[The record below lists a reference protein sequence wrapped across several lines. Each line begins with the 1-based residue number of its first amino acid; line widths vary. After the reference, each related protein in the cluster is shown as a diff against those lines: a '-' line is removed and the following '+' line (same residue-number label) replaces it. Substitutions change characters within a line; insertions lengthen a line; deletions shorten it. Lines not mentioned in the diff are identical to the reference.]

1 MGRIFVKEIS
11 AIHTYTH
18 RREIRW
24 RKFLAAKPDNPQKV
38 PSIEQSLRDEN
49 ASLRAQ
55 LSKAQD
61 LIEFQK
67 HRRGELSRLLKVGFW
82 EWDEQEHLPTSYSPD
97 VADVLGL
104 SNAQLERYYDNPDD
118 FKSIIHP
125 DDLALYEENLNGR
138 QLLTP
143 ESSCVFDYRILPD
156 QRHVRYIRE
165 YQKGVFDDAGQLL
178 SSFGILQDITEA
190 RLAVEALQESER
202 RYHSLFEKLPLG
214 VQEEDYS
221 AVKKVVDKLHYQ
233 GVEDFEEYFLNN
245 PRILRE
251 MVGQIRITNVNGTL
265 LHLYEADSR
274 EIFFAS
280 EADID
285 DWWDAQWVE
294 YYAAEI
300 AALASGKKIY
310 AAERVDSKVDG
321 SFFETRTIVTLAS
334 GDEDIWERVITT
346 HENIS
351 NRKKAESELV
361 EAMKQ
366 AERANQAK
374 SDFLSSMSHE
384 LRTPLNAI
392 LGFTQLFTYDHSLSE
407 QHLAN
412 ANEINRAGKHLLSL
426 IDQILDLSRIE
437 SGEADLSLEPVSLE
451 RVFTDCV
458 AWVRPLAQERRINI
472 ECDLSQFAAI
482 NVRADSIRLKQVFLN
497 LLSNAVKYNRDG
509 GLVEVISD
517 EVDDQLRIGIRDSGA
532 GISPEKLKELFQPF
546 NRLGA
551 EFSGIE
557 GSGIGLVISRQLID
571 LMKGELEIESE
582 VGAGSTFWVSLQ
594 LATAQA
600 PPERGASMDPQLV
613 SGIRE
618 EDEAVR
624 ILVAEDNLINQ
635 ELMTAQLS
643 LLGYQAD
650 YSENGIQAL
659 AHWQQR
665 SYHLLLTDIRMPE
678 MNGYELVQE
687 IRRLEPGDGRRTPI
701 IAITANALAADVDK
715 CFMVGVDD
723 VIAKPVE
730 LEDLRKALEKWVPA
744 EILARSKQNSSTPV
758 DITTPEDLSP
768 NALPDDVIDFD
779 VLAHSTGDKPDLHRS
794 LLHSYEDALEQELD
808 KIQQAFA
815 WKNSEQIVTYSH
827 KLKSSS
833 RSLGVSDVARVC
845 ERLESAAK
853 QQDWSEL
860 EQLMPLLQR
869 SSAKAANSIQS
880 FIQQQHDPLKILV
893 SKDEPGLELPLDD
906 EADVTQF
913 SIKVLL
919 LDDDYIM
926 HRVTSVMLNDLG
938 VSRVVNAMS
947 GPDAL
952 AILKTQSDSID
963 VIICDL
969 NMPDMDGVEFI
980 RHLARSDYSGSLI
993 VTSGED
999 LRILKTVEKLAIEHS
1014 LHVLGV
1020 LEKPATPAKLSELL
1034 DSLDQIQQEG
1044 TLLVYDAITLPE
1056 LESAIQNG
1064 ELETYFQPKIDI
1076 ASGRVVGIEALARW
1090 NHPVKGLIKPYSF
1103 ISLAED
1109 NGLIGALTESICR
1122 KAMEYA
1128 ASLKAMDYELKIA
1141 INLAVDSL
1149 KDLDWPEK
1157 ITEVL
1162 RGFELE
1168 ASSISFEI
1176 TESRLMEDASIALD
1190 ILSRLSLKRFNLS
1203 IDDFGTGYSSMEQLQ
1218 RIPFSEFKIDRA
1230 FVHGA
1235 ASDASALAI
1244 LESSVLLA
1252 KKLNMTVVAE
1262 GVEDQQDWDL
1272 VASLDCDQVQ
1282 GYFVSRPLPFPQLVK
1297 WLNDFKVQKQFV
1309 PGA

>member
-1 MGRIFVKEIS
+1 MKEIS

-24 RKFLAAKPDNPQKV
+24 RKFLAAKPDNQQKV

-49 ASLRAQ
+49 ATLRAQ

-104 SNAQLERYYDNPDD
+104 SNAQLERYYDDPDD

-125 DDLALYEENLNGR
+125 DDLALYEENLHGR

-156 QRHVRYIRE
+156 QRNIRYIRE

-202 RYHSLFEKLPLG
+202 RYHSLFEQLPVG
-214 VQEEDYS
+214 VHEEDYR
-221 AVKKVVDKLHYQ
+221 AVKKVVNKLLYQ
-233 GVEDFEEYFLNN
+233 GVEDIEEYLLSN
-245 PRILRE
+245 PRILRDMLE
-251 MVGQIRITNVNGTL
+251 QTSIINVNETL
-265 LHLYEADSR
+265 LRMHDVDSR
-274 EIFFAS
+274 EAFLAS
-280 EADID
+280 EADMD
-285 DWWDAQWVE
+285 DWWDSQWVE

-300 AALASGKKIY
+300 AALAGDKKIY
-310 AAERVDSKVDG
+310 ESEQVDTKIDG
-321 SFFETRTIVTLAS
+321 TLFETRTLVTLAS
-334 GDEDIWERVITT
+334 GDEDTWARVITI
-346 HENIS
+346 HEDIS
-351 NRKKAESELV
+351 NRKKAESKLID
-361 EAMKQ
+361 AMQQ
-366 AERANQAK
+366 AERASQAK

-392 LGFTQLFTYDHSLSE
+392 LGFAQLFTYDRGLSE

-437 SGEADLSLEPVSLE
+437 SGEADMSLEPVSLE
-451 RVFTDCV
+451 RVFIDCV
-458 AWVRPLAQERRINI
+458 AWVRPLAQERGINI

-482 NVRADSIRLKQVFLN
+482 NVHADSIRLKQVFLN

-509 GLVEVISD
+509 GLVEVISNA
-517 EVDDQLRIGIRDSGA
+517 VDDQLRIGIRDSGA

-571 LMKGELEIESE
+571 LMKGALDIESE
-582 VGAGSTFWVSLQ
+582 VGTGSTFWVSLQ
-594 LATAQA
+594 LATVQA
-600 PPERGASMDPQLV
+600 PPVGGASLDSHLV

-618 EDEAVR
+618 DDEVVR

-635 ELMTAQLS
+635 ELMTAQLR

-687 IRRLEPGDGRRTPI
+687 IRRLEPGDGSRTPI

-715 CFMVGVDD
+715 CFKAGVDD

-730 LEDLRKALEKWVPA
+730 LEDLRTMLEKWLPA
-744 EILARSKQNSSTPV
+744 EILARSKQNSSTSV
-758 DITTPEDLSP
+758 DIATPEDLP
-768 NALPDDVIDFD
+768 ANALPDEVIDLD

-794 LLHSYEDALEQELD
+794 LLRSYGDTLEQELD

-815 WKNSEQIVTYSH
+815 WKNSEQIATYSH

-845 ERLESAAK
+845 ERLELAAK

-860 EQLMPLLQR
+860 EQLIPLLHR
-869 SSAKAANSIQS
+869 SGGNALSSIQS
-880 FIQQQHDPLKILV
+880 FIQQRHEPLKMLIGE
-893 SKDEPGLELPLDD
+893 DERGLELPLDD

-938 VSRVVNAMS
+938 VSRVINAMS

-952 AILKTQSDSID
+952 AILETQSDTID

-999 LRILKTVEKLAIEHS
+999 LRILKTVEKLAIEHD

-1020 LEKPATPAKLSELL
+1020 LEKPVMPTKLGELL

-1076 ASGRVVGIEALARW
+1076 ATGRVVGVEALARW

-1128 ASLKAMDYELKIA
+1128 ARLKAMDYELNIA
-1141 INLAVDSL
+1141 INLSVDSL

-1282 GYFVSRPLPFPQLVK
+1282 GYFVSRPLPFPQLLK
-1297 WLNDFKVQKQFV
+1297 WLNDLENQNQFV